1 LEENIYLFIYFLLR
15 PFLFSLA
22 FFKKKLIHF
31 LRKLISESRIIAFA
45 DISKGHSFKINIIF
59 IRGGYFRFGLVFIKK
74 NYQTEIF
81 LKKNRNQF
89 KPTGFGSVWFD
100 SIFLG

>member
-22 FFKKKLIHF
+22 FLKKKLIHF

-45 DISKGHSFKINIIF
+45 DIPKGHSFKINIIF
-59 IRGGYFRFGLVFIKK
+59 IRGGYFLFGLVFIKK
-74 NYQTEIF
+74 KLSN
-81 LKKNRNQF
+81 
-89 KPTGFGSVWFD
+89 
-100 SIFLG
+100 